1 MENQIMAKYTKEELK
16 EIYRQ
21 RKELFLLLLKKT
33 NTTQQDVYRAAEED
47 FVIANLDELTASE
60 KKKFDKLVF
69 SK

>member
-1 MENQIMAKYTKEELK
+1 MAKYTKEELK

>member
-1 MENQIMAKYTKEELK
+1 MAKYTKEELK

-69 SK
+69 GK